1 MISAGLAEATLV
13 SRSLGDAVCGD
24 SDNGALAL
32 SLAADTDG
40 LCEVLRAATGDFD
53 GAGADTA
60 AGSGGA
66 AGSADA
72 AGCDGAPLTGNAS
85 PSGSLPRTMIV
96 LMGRGSVLAQVPLPG
111 AAPAVAIWVAGIEL
125 GGT

>member
-40 LCEVLRAATGDFD
+40 LCEVLRAATGGFD
-53 GAGADTA
+53 GAG
-60 AGSGGA
+60 S
-66 AGSADA
+66 DA
-72 AGCDGAPLTGNAS
+72 TAGCDGAPLTGNAS
-85 PSGSLPRTMIV
+85 PSGWSPRTMMV
-96 LMGRGSVLAQVPLPG
+96 LIGRGSVLAQVPLPG
-111 AAPAVAIWVAGIEL
+111 AAPAVAIWVAGIL
-125 GGT
+125 PGGTLDGAAKFAS